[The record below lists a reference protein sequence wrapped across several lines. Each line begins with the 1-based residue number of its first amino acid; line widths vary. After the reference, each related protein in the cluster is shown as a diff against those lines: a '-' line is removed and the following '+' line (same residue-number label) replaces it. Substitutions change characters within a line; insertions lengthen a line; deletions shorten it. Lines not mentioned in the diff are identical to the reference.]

1 MTQNPAPEMP
11 VNMNYENHIMYNNLI
26 PFIFHYNVRTNRTA
40 MYGNWHDNVEVLCF
54 VEGSGTVTYDLSN
67 IPVKAGDVVV
77 INSDVFH
84 DILSD
89 SQIEYYCLIVDTK
102 FCRTNGINIPSV
114 RFQPLIQDQTLCEF
128 FPRIQELFSKRP
140 PFYETKL
147 RIMVLELLVY
157 LMEHYPSNEA
167 EEDAGFSSHVK
178 QAITYIKYHYFEEI
192 SVEDILKHVGFSRA
206 YFSREFKRNTG
217 VSLVTYLNMVRCRQ
231 AQILLSQKC
240 YSISQIASMCGFN
253 NASYFTK
260 TYKKIMGRLPSETIE
275 EDY

>member
-1 MTQNPAPEMP
+1 
-11 VNMNYENHIMYNNLI
+11 
-26 PFIFHYNVRTNRTA
+26 
-40 MYGNWHDNVEVLCF
+40 
-54 VEGSGTVTYDLSN
+54 
-67 IPVKAGDVVV
+67 
-77 INSDVFH
+77 
-84 DILSD
+84 
-89 SQIEYYCLIVDTK
+89 
-102 FCRTNGINIPSV
+102 
-114 RFQPLIQDQTLCEF
+114 
-128 FPRIQELFSKRP
+128 
-140 PFYETKL
+140 
-147 RIMVLELLVY
+147 
-157 LMEHYPSNEA
+157 MEHYPSNEA

-231 AQILLSQKC
+231 AQILLSQKY

-275 EDY
+275 ED